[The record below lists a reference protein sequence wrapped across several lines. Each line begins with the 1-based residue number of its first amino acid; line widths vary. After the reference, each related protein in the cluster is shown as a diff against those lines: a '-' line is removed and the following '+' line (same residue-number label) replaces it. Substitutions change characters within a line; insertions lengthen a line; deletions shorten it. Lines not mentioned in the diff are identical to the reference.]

1 MAKEQQSKVLI
12 VDDEPN
18 IRHILGAI
26 LRKDGYAVQSADNGE
41 GALKLLEEEAFDLII
56 TDLVMPQMGGIDLL
70 HEIQQRRPG
79 TSVVIMTAYGTI
91 KTAVEAMKM
100 GARDYITKPFE
111 MDEVKI
117 VARNALNMA
126 GLVKENR
133 ILKQELG
140 RRCACDEMIGD
151 SRAMAEITDM
161 IEKVA
166 KSRATVLISG
176 ESGTGKE
183 LVARAIHRNSRRSGN
198 PFIAVNCAA
207 LSNDLLESELFGH
220 EKGAFTGAMAQKP
233 GRFELADGGTLF
245 LDEVGEISP
254 ALQVKL
260 LRILQEREFERVGG
274 TKTIKVDIR
283 LIAATNRDLEEAVK
297 KNDFRED
304 LYYRLK
310 VIEMHTPSLRERI
323 EDIPMLAE
331 HFLKRFSHENGKK
344 LREISSEA
352 TNLCQSYSWP
362 GNIRELE
369 NAVEYAVIMADE
381 RCEELTPEMLP
392 LSIQLAFNRKEDEVK
407 A

>member
-1 MAKEQQSKVLI
+1 MAKQHQSKILI

-18 IRHILGAI
+18 IRHILSAI
-26 LRKDGYAVQSADNGE
+26 LRKDGYLVQSADNGE
-41 GALKLLEEEAFDLII
+41 GALKMMEEDTFDLII

-70 HEIQQRRPG
+70 REVLQRRPG
-79 TSVVIMTAYGTI
+79 TAVVIMTAYGTI

-117 VARNALNMA
+117 VARNALDMA

-133 ILKQELG
+133 ILKHELG
-140 RRCACDEMIGD
+140 RRSACDEMIGD
-151 SRAMAEITDM
+151 SRAMAEIMDM
-161 IEKVA
+161 IERVA
-166 KSRATVLISG
+166 GSRATVLIRG

-183 LVARAIHRNSRRSGN
+183 LVARAIHRSSQRAGN

-245 LDEVGEISP
+245 LDEIGEISS

-297 KNDFRED
+297 KGDFRED

-310 VIEMHTPSLRERI
+310 VIELHTPPLRERI
-323 EDIPMLAE
+323 EDIAQLSK
-331 HFLKRFSHENGKK
+331 HFLTRFSHENGKK
-344 LREISSEA
+344 LKEVSNEA
-352 TNLCQSYSWP
+352 VCLCQGYNWP

-369 NAVEYAVIMADE
+369 NAIEYAVIMADE
-381 RCEELTPEMLP
+381 RCEELMPEMLP
-392 LSIQLAFNRKEDEVK
+392 LNIQLAFSRNESGVT

>member
-1 MAKEQQSKVLI
+1 MAKQQQSKVLI

-26 LRKDGYAVQSADNGE
+26 LRKDGYTVQSADNGE
-41 GALKLLEEEAFDLII
+41 AALKLLEEEAFDLII

-79 TSVVIMTAYGTI
+79 TAVVIMTAYGTI
-91 KTAVEAMKM
+91 KTAVEAMKI

-151 SRAMAEITDM
+151 SRTMAEITDM

-166 KSRATVLISG
+166 GSRATVLIRG

-183 LVARAIHRNSRRSGN
+183 LVARAIHRNSRRSDN

-310 VIEMHTPSLRERI
+310 VIEMHTPPLRERI

-331 HFLKRFSHENGKK
+331 HFLRRFSQENGKK

-352 TNLCQSYSWP
+352 TDLCQGYNWP

-369 NAVEYAVIMADE
+369 NAMEYAVIMADE

-392 LSIQLAFNRKEDEVK
+392 LNIQLTFNHKENEVK

>member
-1 MAKEQQSKVLI
+1 
-12 VDDEPN
+12 
-18 IRHILGAI
+18 
-26 LRKDGYAVQSADNGE
+26 
-41 GALKLLEEEAFDLII
+41 
-56 TDLVMPQMGGIDLL
+56 
-70 HEIQQRRPG
+70 
-79 TSVVIMTAYGTI
+79 
-91 KTAVEAMKM
+91 
-100 GARDYITKPFE
+100 
-111 MDEVKI
+111 
-117 VARNALNMA
+117 
-126 GLVKENR
+126 
-133 ILKQELG
+133 
-140 RRCACDEMIGD
+140 
-151 SRAMAEITDM
+151 
-161 IEKVA
+161 
-166 KSRATVLISG
+166 
-176 ESGTGKE
+176 
-183 LVARAIHRNSRRSGN
+183 LVARAIHRNSRRSDN

-310 VIEMHTPSLRERI
+310 VIEMHTPPLRERI

-331 HFLKRFSHENGKK
+331 HFLRRFSQENGKK

-352 TNLCQSYSWP
+352 TDLCQGYNWP

-369 NAVEYAVIMADE
+369 NAMEYAVIMADE

-392 LSIQLAFNRKEDEVK
+392 LNIQLTFNHKENEVK